1 MSTPCKLC
9 EKRHA
14 RRYCPGVGGDICP
27 ICCGTERENTI
38 DCPSECEYLQEA
50 RVRERPA
57 PISED
62 EIPNKDIRVSEDFLE
77 KNENAVVWLTLGLT
91 RAMAKEKA
99 VDRDAREALDSLIR
113 TYRTL
118 ESGLI
123 YETRPRNPYAAA
135 IQEALKQSVEE
146 LRKRLAEN
154 SGMYTLRDADIL
166 GTLVFL
172 QRLELQYSNS
182 RPRGRAFFDF
192 LRASFPEPPV
202 ATSLAV

>member
-1 MSTPCKLC
+1 VSTSCKLC

-38 DCPSECEYLQEA
+38 DCPSECQYLQEA

-57 PISED
+57 PITED
-62 EIPNKDIRVSEDFLE
+62 EIPNKDIRVSEEFLE
-77 KNENAVVWLTLGLT
+77 KNENAVVSLTMALT
-91 RAMAKEKA
+91 QAMAKEKA
-99 VDRDAREALDSLIR
+99 VDRDAREALDALIR

-123 YETRPRNPYAAA
+123 YETRPQNPYAAA

-146 LRKRLAEN
+146 LRKRVAED
-154 SGMYTLRDADIL
+154 SGMHTVRDADIL

-172 QRLELQYSNS
+172 QRLELQYANA

-192 LRASFPEPPV
+192 LRASFPEPPL